1 MDPQIAS
8 QCNVT
13 SGRCANFACVC
24 AFNYFSSNQVSAT
37 DLEIIQ
43 FVFRDR
49 AQHPQLIESSVKLLH
64 GDLDTGANFTSVLA
78 CKELSSSWCRQT
90 FRYTICNLKLTSRI
104 RKAGVVR
111 AGYNDNI
118 RLHYYALL
126 LIGMVQLEYSY
137 CREIEVTSSWL
148 QYTHSWKYHTQVILN
163 QSVPD
168 FFIAATRREFS
179 CFNFS
184 CSARIVAES

>member
-1 MDPQIAS
+1 MHCHVKIAGYHGS
-8 QCNVT
+8 VSHRHYGCNVT

-118 RLHYYALL
+118 RLHYYA
-126 LIGMVQLEYSY
+126 YY
-137 CREIEVTSSWL
+137 
-148 QYTHSWKYHTQVILN
+148 
-163 QSVPD
+163 
-168 FFIAATRREFS
+168 
-179 CFNFS
+179 
-184 CSARIVAES
+184 

>member
-1 MDPQIAS
+1 MYF
-8 QCNVT
+8 VT
-13 SGRCANFACVC
+13 
-24 AFNYFSSNQVSAT
+24 
-37 DLEIIQ
+37 
-43 FVFRDR
+43 
-49 AQHPQLIESSVKLLH
+49 
-64 GDLDTGANFTSVLA
+64 
-78 CKELSSSWCRQT
+78 ELSIPSSLRAASSSSMATWTLAPTSLQSSHARSCQAAVPPKT

-137 CREIEVTSSWL
+137 CREIEVTSPWL